1 MSQEISNLKLRTA
14 LEMQHRLICDLPRKL
29 FDALVKQGQKG
40 TPLFIT
46 VEKYDYVGQYA
57 VISDE
62 TARRVELL
70 LSSHA
75 KTIFTAWASK
85 QLDE

>member
-1 MSQEISNLKLRTA
+1 MSQEISILKLHTA
-14 LEMQHRLICDLPRKL
+14 LEIQHRLICDLPRKL
-29 FDALVKQGQKG
+29 FHALVKQG

-46 VEKYDYVGQYA
+46 VEKHEYDYA
-57 VISDE
+57 VIPDE

-70 LSSHA
+70 LSPHA
-75 KTIFTAWASK
+75 KTIFIAWAIK